1 MGKFLVKIGKKLI
14 EFNKYLKSKW
24 NSLMYALMFKSYN
37 EKCNCED
44 KCICKKQEQIKM
56 GTIPKIPVT
65 KKGSHNESPF
75 FDFNN

>member
-1 MGKFLVKIGKKLI
+1 MGKFLVKIGQKLI

-44 KCICKKQEQIKM
+44 KCICKK
-56 GTIPKIPVT
+56 
-65 KKGSHNESPF
+65 
-75 FDFNN
+75 

>member
-24 NSLMYALMFKSYN
+24 NSLMYFLMFKGYN
-37 EKCNCED
+37 EECVCEGKCA
-44 KCICKKQEQIKM
+44 CKKQEQIKM

-65 KKGSHNESPF
+65 KKGDHF
-75 FDFNN
+75 M

>member
-37 EKCNCED
+37 EKCN
-44 KCICKKQEQIKM
+44 
-56 GTIPKIPVT
+56 
-65 KKGSHNESPF
+65 
-75 FDFNN
+75 